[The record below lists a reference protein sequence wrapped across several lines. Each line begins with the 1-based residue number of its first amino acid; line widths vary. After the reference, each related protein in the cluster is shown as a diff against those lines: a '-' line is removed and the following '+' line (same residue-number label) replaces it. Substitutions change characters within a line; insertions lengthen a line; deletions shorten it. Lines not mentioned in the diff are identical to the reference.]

1 MLTHNTIMKL
11 QEMHLGVMANA
22 LKDQLTDTTYAD
34 MCFEDRLSFLI
45 DAEWSTRRS
54 NRMTRLIK
62 KADYAISDAC
72 LENIDYSSDRSLDKS
87 QILRLSTCNYIL
99 EHHNVVILGAT
110 GAGKTYLACALGM
123 AANRNF
129 YTVKYLRLPDLLVE
143 LAIARGDGTYRTVMK
158 HYKTVKLLI
167 IDEWL
172 LFPLKESEARDLL
185 EIVEAR
191 NRRASTIFCSQFDVA
206 GWYLKIGEPTVAD
219 AVCDRIVNDSYT
231 IKIEGDSMRKR
242 TGLCE

>member
-1 MLTHNTIMKL
+1 MLTHNTMMKL

-22 LKDQLTDTTYAD
+22 LNDQLTDTTYAD

-99 EHHNVVILGAT
+99 EYHNVVILGAT

>member
-1 MLTHNTIMKL
+1 MLTHNTILKL

-87 QILRLSTCNYIL
+87 QILRLSACNYIL
-99 EHHNVVILGAT
+99 EYHNVVILGAT

>member
-22 LKDQLTDTTYAD
+22 LKDQLTDNTYAD

-62 KADYAISDAC
+62 KADYANSDAF

-99 EHHNVVILGAT
+99 EYHNVVILGAT

-206 GWYLKIGEPTVAD
+206 GWYLKIGEPTVAE

>member
-1 MLTHNTIMKL
+1 MLTNNTIMKL

-22 LKDQLTDTTYAD
+22 LKDQLTDAAYVD
-34 MCFEDRLSFLI
+34 MCFEDRIGFLI

-72 LENIDYSSDRSLDKS
+72 LENIDYASGRSLDKS

-99 EHHNVVILGAT
+99 EYHNVVILGAT

-143 LAIARGDGTYRTVMK
+143 LAVARGDGTYRTVMK

-167 IDEWL
+167 LDEWL
-172 LFPLKESEARDLL
+172 LFPLKETEARDLL

-191 NRRASTIFCSQFDVA
+191 NRKASTIFCSQFDVA

-219 AVCDRIVNDSYT
+219 AVCDRIENDSYT

>member
-22 LKDQLTDTTYAD
+22 LKDQLTDTAYAD

-45 DAEWSTRRS
+45 DAEWSARRS

-72 LENIDYSSDRSLDKS
+72 LENIDYASSRSLDKS

-99 EHHNVVILGAT
+99 EYHNVVILGAT

-143 LAIARGDGTYRTVMK
+143 LAISRGDGTYRTVMK

-191 NRRASTIFCSQFDVA
+191 NRKASTIFCSQFDVA

>member
-22 LKDQLTDTTYAD
+22 LKDQLTDAAYAN

-99 EHHNVVILGAT
+99 EYHNVVILGAT

-129 YTVKYLRLPDLLVE
+129 YTAKYMRLPDLLVE
-143 LAIARGDGTYRTVMK
+143 LAIARGEGTYRSVMK
-158 HYKTVKLLI
+158 HYKSVKLLI

-191 NRRASTIFCSQFDVA
+191 NRKASTVFCSQFDVA

-242 TGLCE
+242 NGLCE

>member
-1 MLTHNTIMKL
+1 MLTNNTIMKL

-22 LKDQLTDTTYAD
+22 LKDQLTDAAYVD
-34 MCFEDRLSFLI
+34 MSFEDRIGFLI
-45 DAEWSTRRS
+45 DAEWSSRRS

-72 LENIDYSSDRSLDKS
+72 LENIDYASGRSLDKS
-87 QILRLSTCNYIL
+87 QLLRLSTCNYIL
-99 EHHNVVILGAT
+99 ECHNVVILGAT

-123 AANRNF
+123 TANRNF
-129 YTVKYLRLPDLLVE
+129 YSVKYLRLPDLLVE
-143 LAIARGDGTYRTVMK
+143 LAIARGDGTYRSVMK

-172 LFPLKESEARDLL
+172 LFPLKETEARDLL

-191 NRRASTIFCSQFDVA
+191 NRKASTIFCSQFDVA